1 MNTTGI
7 SSNGLTAAQQ
17 ALSDLWDEHVR
28 YEFATKDPLGAVNTM
43 VPDGYVNHI
52 PVLTGGVGREQVEA
66 FYSQYLIPPS
76 ATRYRNYS
84 DLSYYR
90 RGQLVDEPVLE
101 RFLQD
106 VEES

>member
-1 MNTTGI
+1 MNTTGS

-52 PVLTGGVGREQVEA
+52 PVLTGGVGREHVEA
-66 FYSQYLIPPS
+66 FYSQYLILQAPPDIEIILIS
-76 ATRYRNYS
+76 RTIGVDR
-84 DLSYYR
+84 
-90 RGQLVDEPVLE
+90 LVDELMLE

>member
-52 PVLTGGVGREQVEA
+52 PVRTGGVGREQVEA
-66 FYSQYLIPPS
+66 FYSQYLIPQTPPDIEIIPIS
-76 ATRYRNYS
+76 RTIGVDR
-84 DLSYYR
+84 
-90 RGQLVDEPVLE
+90 LVDEPVLE

-106 VEES
+106 GEES

>member
-1 MNTTGI
+1 MNTTGS

-17 ALSDLWDEHVR
+17 AISDLGD
-28 YEFATKDPLGAVNTM
+28 EFATKDPLGAVKTM

-66 FYSQYLIPPS
+66 FYSQYLIPQTPPDIEIILIS
-76 ATRYRNYS
+76 RTIGVDR
-84 DLSYYR
+84 
-90 RGQLVDEPVLE
+90 LVDEPVLE

-106 VEES
+106 GEES